1 MPEKTPGGPLP
12 GQTGTQ
18 QKGPAQPGGADAKP
32 VKVNPGFK
40 DQGGGKGGGGGK
52 K

>member
-12 GQTGTQ
+12 KQTGTQ
-18 QKGPAQPGGADAKP
+18 QKGAAQSGGAEAKP

-40 DQGGGKGGGGGK
+40 GGSGNGGK

>member
-12 GQTGTQ
+12 RQTGTQ
-18 QKGPAQPGGADAKP
+18 QKGAPQPGGKDAQP
-32 VKVNPGFK
+32 VKPNK
-40 DQGGGKGGGGGK
+40 DFKGGGSGK

>member
-12 GQTGTQ
+12 KQTGTQ
-18 QKGPAQPGGADAKP
+18 TKGPAGPGGADAKP
-32 VKVNPGFK
+32 VKVNPDFK
-40 DQGGGKGGGGGK
+40 GGGGKGGK